1 MKQTRSK
8 RVIKIPERFC
18 DAETNGSTEVDF
30 DHLDRLHNSSFTVA
44 EDDVLLDVSVSEDD
58 FQDDDNVLEPTLTQ
72 EFGGGNEEPVNMNT
86 SATQRTVDMRND
98 PVFKEM
104 LNQAVAEQMK
114 LVKQKQMQDSGT
126 DGPSKSSNDHDNCVN
141 VMQTPT
147 KTADQSKQRN
157 VAKSSSDTT
166 IYAPGLRLA
175 GEAARNRNSPHKSM
189 NELTIN
195 QITDFVERIRIE
207 TAGRQ
212 GEGESVNEVVNR
224 SPIPGTSGVGRIKV
238 STPGGRDG
246 NSSQDQARAI
256 ADEMIL
262 DAEQY
267 HAAIEKPAGRL
278 DIEVD
283 KLIESDDQFFHI
295 TCHIDSAL
303 KVKIEQGEFV
313 DLEKLLPK
321 DPTRKAVDDNRMEL
335 VNRDGSTF
343 FIPAVDKEAK
353 ISNVRKWEQAFRVYA
368 AIYSRAN
375 PHRAAEIWQYVYTI
389 NLAASSFVWDN
400 VANYDFTFRQLM
412 AKYPSRSWALIYNQ
426 MWNLAMR
433 EPLHRFNV
441 AGSAGNSARRSG
453 EFNSKGRDN
462 YCWRF
467 NKNRCK
473 FGTHCKWEHR
483 CFYCDGHGHG
493 VFNCSKK
500 NRGKDKRGEKL
511 EEFRQLD
518 GERKK

>member
-1 MKQTRSK
+1 MRNRSHGNANASPGKSLLGELLKGSSKEKRMETGKNGTGVIKKGNKCKKVVTNEGRSGSNRLGKVVKQTRSK

-86 SATQRTVDMRND
+86 SATQRIVDMRND

-126 DGPSKSSNDHDNCVN
+126 DGPSKSSNDHDNCIN

-157 VAKSSSDTT
+157 VTKSSSDTT

-224 SPIPGTSGVGRIKV
+224 SPIPGTSG
-238 STPGGRDG
+238 
-246 NSSQDQARAI
+246 
-256 ADEMIL
+256 
-262 DAEQY
+262 
-267 HAAIEKPAGRL
+267 
-278 DIEVD
+278 
-283 KLIESDDQFFHI
+283 
-295 TCHIDSAL
+295 
-303 KVKIEQGEFV
+303 
-313 DLEKLLPK
+313 
-321 DPTRKAVDDNRMEL
+321 AVDDNRMEL

-368 AIYSRAN
+368 TIYSRAN

-453 EFNSKGRDN
+453 EFNSKGHDD

-467 NKNRCK
+467 NKNHCK
-473 FGTHCKWEHR
+473 FGTRCKWEHR
-483 CFYCDGHGHG
+483 CFYCDGHRHG